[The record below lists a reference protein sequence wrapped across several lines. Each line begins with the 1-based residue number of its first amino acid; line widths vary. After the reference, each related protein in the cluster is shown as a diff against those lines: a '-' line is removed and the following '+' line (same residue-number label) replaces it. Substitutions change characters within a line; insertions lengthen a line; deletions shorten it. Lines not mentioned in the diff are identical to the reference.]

1 MYNSIID
8 DTKEFLGIPKA
19 VKDFDPALIL
29 HCNTV
34 IAALTQ
40 LGVGPEEG
48 FQVIDDTDIWEELIQ
63 ERNLH
68 NIKSYVYLKINLKFN
83 PPANATL
90 VNSMESQLREI
101 EWRISIEV
109 DK

>member
-1 MYNSIID
+1 MYNSILQ
-8 DTKEFLGIPKA
+8 DTKEMLGIPA
-19 VKDFDPALIL
+19 HVKDFDPPLIL

-34 IAALTQ
+34 LATLTQ
-40 LGVGPEEG
+40 LGVGPTEG
-48 FQVIDDTDIWEELIQ
+48 FYILDDTDIWEELIQ

-68 NIKSYVYLKINLKFN
+68 NIKAYVYLKVKLLFD

-101 EWRISIEV
+101 EWRISMET